1 MVKTKMSHTPGP
13 WELHETRSI
22 VGPKIDDKPVW
33 LRPVV
38 LRMETGISPADAAL
52 ICAAPDLLAAL
63 EGLLT
68 VLPSAHPAIDAAR
81 AAIKKARGE

>member
-1 MVKTKMSHTPGP
+1 MSHTPGP
-13 WELHETRSI
+13 WEIHETRSI

-38 LRMETGISPADAAL
+38 LRMETGIKSADADL

-68 VLPSAHPAIDAAR
+68 VLPSATTHPAIKAAR
-81 AAIKKARGE
+81 DAIKKARKE